1 MIIADPRNP
10 RASELRDALLER
22 IPEQEL
28 PTDLHLVFGGDG
40 FMLHTIAA
48 HGFDDTYLGL
58 NAGHLG
64 FLMNEAHNLE
74 LVATMLRERAFKVHA
89 YPLLEATVHS
99 PDGRTQHAVAVND
112 LYVQRDSGQT
122 ARLSL
127 AIDGHEVVD
136 SLVADGVVFATALG
150 TTAYTFSAGGTP
162 CHPEIPILAVTPICP
177 HQPRLSPFILPARKQ
192 AQILVQVPERRPV
205 RAVADGRD
213 LGLVTRVEV
222 GVGEKTVRLAYAAD
236 HDFTSELVRKII
248 HP

>member
-1 MIIADPRNP
+1 MILADPRNP
-10 RASELRDALLER
+10 RAGELRNALLQL
-22 IPEQEL
+22 IPEREL
-28 PTDLHLVFGGDG
+28 PSDIHLVFGGDG
-40 FMLHTIAA
+40 FMLHTIAD

-64 FLMNEAHNLE
+64 FLMNEAQELE
-74 LVATMLRERAFKVHA
+74 QVADMLRTRAFKVHA
-89 YPLLEATVHS
+89 YPLLEAVVHG
-99 PDGRTQHAVAVND
+99 PDGSTQHAVAVND

-122 ARLSL
+122 ARLTL
-127 AIDGHEVVD
+127 AIDGHKVVD

-150 TTAYTFSAGGTP
+150 TTAYSFSAGGTP

-192 AQILVQVPERRPV
+192 AQVDVQVPERRPV

-213 LGLVTRVEV
+213 LGLVTHVEV
-222 GVGEKTVRLAYAAD
+222 GVGERTVRLAYAAS